1 MLDSGKYRARASG
14 IDCGRAA
21 SGTEQVGITFEVF
34 ADEWGNPIETSYITW
49 FGYFTEGAGERTV
62 KTLRACGMTGNDL
75 DKVTIDDLPSVV
87 ELELGYEEYQGK
99 QNLKVKW
106 VNQPGSGVAMKDK
119 MTPQEKVAF
128 AQRMKGLFLS
138 IPATGASKPA
148 ASRPALPRPAAPAAP
163 ATPRTAPRATTSD
176 AEPDPDYPLP
186 NDDDIPF

>member
-14 IDCGRAA
+14 IECGRAA

-34 ADEWGNPIETSYITW
+34 EDGEGSPIETSYITW
-49 FGYFTEGAGERTV
+49 YGYFTDEAGERTV
-62 KTLRACGMTGNDL
+62 KTLRVCGMQGNDL
-75 DKVTIDDLPSVV
+75 DKVTIEDLPSVV

-138 IPATGASKPA
+138 VPATGVSKPA
-148 ASRPALPRPAAPAAP
+148 ASRPAPSPRPAAP

-176 AEPDPDYPLP
+176 AEPDPDYPTDFG
-186 NDDDIPF
+186 DDQEIPF